1 MRPGDP
7 AVHESKNVSKYDMN
21 SLASDVVRLSRL
33 LTSERDALPAAY
45 LKDER
50 LRNAYLAYF
59 LPSNLSKI
67 HKPLQELSLH
77 PRHLLEKETLRILDI
92 GAGPGTA
99 SIGILDFFSQQERRP
114 RLDFLAV
121 DQVAG
126 NLKAAEE
133 LFISTPHRKA
143 LDASLKTVQA
153 DIGGMVHLLHGHF
166 DMIVLSNILNEL
178 FAHDEAGNEKRAA
191 IVSSILRRFL
201 ADDGSCI
208 IIEPAL
214 RQTSR
219 DMLVVRNTLV
229 TQGLHVYSPCVHAG
243 KCPALENPR
252 DWCHE
257 DIPWEATP
265 LVREIDRLTGLHKD
279 SLKFSYLVLR
289 KDSFS
294 LSDVRGADTYRV
306 VSEPLVSKGKV
317 EFYICGAGGRKLI
330 IRLDRDATSLN
341 KDYEKLRRG
350 SLVTFERLV
359 DEKKRYKVEK
369 DTTLSVLAL

>member
-1 MRPGDP
+1 
-7 AVHESKNVSKYDMN
+7 
-21 SLASDVVRLSRL
+21 
-33 LTSERDALPAAY
+33 
-45 LKDER
+45 
-50 LRNAYLAYF
+50 
-59 LPSNLSKI
+59 
-67 HKPLQELSLH
+67 
-77 PRHLLEKETLRILDI
+77 
-92 GAGPGTA
+92 
-99 SIGILDFFSQQERRP
+99 
-114 RLDFLAV
+114 
-121 DQVAG
+121 
-126 NLKAAEE
+126 
-133 LFISTPHRKA
+133 
-143 LDASLKTVQA
+143 VQA
-153 DIGGMVHLLHGHF
+153 DIEDLTHLLHGHF
-166 DMIVLSNILNEL
+166 DVIVLSNILNEL
-178 FAHDEAGNEKRAA
+178 FAHDETRNEKRAV
-191 IVSSILRRFL
+191 IVSSILKRFL

-219 DMLVVRNTLV
+219 DMLVVRDILV
-229 TQGLHVYSPCVHAG
+229 GQGFHLYSPCLQGG

-317 EFYICGAGGRKLI
+317 EFYVCGAGGRKLI
-330 IRLDRDATSLN
+330 MRLDKDATTLN

-350 SLVTFERLV
+350 YLVTFERLV
-359 DEKKRYKVEK
+359 DEKRRYKVEK
-369 DTTLSVLAL
+369 DTTLSVLALR

>member
-1 MRPGDP
+1 
-7 AVHESKNVSKYDMN
+7 VHESKSVSKNDMN

-33 LTSERDALPAAY
+33 LTSERDALPASY

-77 PRHLLEKETLRILDI
+77 PRDLLGKEKLRILDI

-99 SIGILDFFSQQERRP
+99 SLGMLEYFSQQDKRP
-114 RLDFLAV
+114 RLEFVAV
-121 DQVAG
+121 DQVGG
-126 NLKAAEE
+126 NLKEAEA
-133 LFISTPHRKA
+133 LFSSSSHRDA
-143 LDASLKTVQA
+143 LDASLRTVQA
-153 DIGGMVHLLHGHF
+153 DIEDLTHLLHGHF
-166 DMIVLSNILNEL
+166 DVIVLSNILNEL
-178 FAHDEAGNEKRAA
+178 FAHDEARNEKRAL
-191 IVSSILRRFL
+191 IVSSILKRFL

-219 DMLVVRNTLV
+219 DMLVVRDILV
-229 TQGLHVYSPCVHAG
+229 GQGFHLYSPCLQGG

-265 LVREIDRLTGLHKD
+265 LVREIDRLTGLQKD

-289 KDSFS
+289 KDAFS
-294 LSDVRGADTYRV
+294 LSDIGGAHTFRV

-317 EFYICGAGGRKLI
+317 EFYVCGAGGRKLI
-330 IRLDRDATSLN
+330 MRLDKDATTLN
-341 KDYEKLRRG
+341 KDYEKLRR
-350 SLVTFERLV
+350 SCLVTFERLV
-359 DEKKRYKVEK
+359 DEKRRYKVTK
-369 DTTLSVLAL
+369 DTTLSVLALR